1 MRLVGVVSVALVAS
15 TLVVTLLN
23 LAAAKVDEVTV
34 HDRQADASGR
44 ACERVTTMEGRDA
57 PPHAFTCP
65 LRLDVRA
72 LRTLGSPV
80 AVTPSH
86 RLGLIGVRGDP
97 GGGSV

>member
-34 HDRQADASGR
+34 HDRQADACGR
-44 ACERVTTMEGRDA
+44 ACERVTMTKRRDA

-65 LRLDVRA
+65 LRLDVSPADTR
-72 LRTLGSPV
+72 LPSGSDHQ
-80 AVTPSH
+80 SS
-86 RLGLIGVRGDP
+86 P
-97 GGGSV
+97 GPDRCAG